1 MNFVRTSAGLGL
13 AALLAMNLAA
23 CGNSGSSS
31 TDTSQSAAT
40 AAPTETA
47 AAMTGGTM
55 GGTMG
60 GAMSKPSDMG
70 KDTMVSGAMH
80 GRFGGPVYTGA
91 PALGVTA
98 ALVMAGGGPAKFST
112 ATALTTMVGKATVA
126 AEVAKLSKQYG
137 APAVTQW
144 LKTFDFAVGDSLKI
158 ATAKGVKLPAADPKL
173 TGAQLAKTLVTA
185 GTDADGVFQIEFLL
199 DKAVSHA
206 IHVQVMND
214 IDKAPGFGKKADL
227 DYHTISNQ
235 AFYDVAQALGDKAVK
250 LAPLH

>member
-1 MNFVRTSAGLGL
+1 MNLVRTTAGLGL
-13 AALLAMNLAA
+13 AVVLAMNLAA
-23 CGNSGSSS
+23 CSNSGSSS

-47 AAMTGGTM
+47 AMSGGNMAGAMT
-55 GGTMG
+55 
-60 GAMSKPSDMG
+60 KPTDMG

-91 PALGVTA
+91 PALNVTA
-98 ALVMAGGGPAKFST
+98 ALVMAGGGPAKYST
-112 ATALTTMVGKATVA
+112 AAALTAMVGKATVT

-137 APAVTQW
+137 GAAVTQW
-144 LKTFDFAVGDSLKI
+144 LKTFDFAVNDSLKI
-158 ATAKGVKLPAADPKL
+158 ATAKGIKLPAADPKL
-173 TGAQLAKTLVTA
+173 TGAKLATTLVTA

-199 DKAVSHA
+199 DKAVSHG

-214 IDKAPGFGKKADL
+214 IDKAPGYGKKADL

-235 AFYDVAQALGDKAVK
+235 AFYDVGEALKLPVK

>member
-1 MNFVRTSAGLGL
+1 MNLVRTTAGLGL
-13 AALLAMNLAA
+13 AALLALSMSA

-40 AAPTETA
+40 AAPAATTA
-47 AAMTGGTM
+47 MAGGSMAGAMT
-55 GGTMG
+55 
-60 GAMSKPSDMG
+60 KPTDMG

-91 PALGVTA
+91 PALNVTA
-98 ALVMAGGGPAKFST
+98 ALVMAGGGPAKYST
-112 ATALTTMVGKATVA
+112 AAALTAMVGKATVT

-137 APAVTQW
+137 GAAVNQW

-158 ATAKGVKLPAADPKL
+158 ATAKGIKLPAADPKL
-173 TGAQLAKTLVTA
+173 TGAKLASTLVTA
-185 GTDADGVFQIEFLL
+185 GTDSDGVFQIEFLL
-199 DKAVSHA
+199 DKAVSHG

-214 IDKAPGFGKKADL
+214 IDKAAGFGKKADL

-235 AFYDVAQALGDKAVK
+235 AFYDVGEALKLPVK

>member
-13 AALLAMNLAA
+13 AAMLALSVSA
-23 CGNSGSSS
+23 CGNSGGSS
-31 TDTSQSAAT
+31 TDNSQSAAT
-40 AAPTETA
+40 TAPAATA
-47 AAMTGGTM
+47 AMG

-60 GAMSKPSDMG
+60 GAMSKPTDTG
-70 KDTMVSGAMH
+70 KDTMVSGTMH
-80 GRFGGPVYTGA
+80 GRFGGPVYTGP
-91 PALGVTA
+91 PALSVTA

-112 ATALTTMVGKATVA
+112 ADALTTMVGKATVA

-137 APAVTQW
+137 AAAATQW
-144 LKTFDFAVGDSLKI
+144 LKTFDFAVNDSLKI
-158 ATAKGVKLPAADPKL
+158 ATAKGIKLPAADPKL
-173 TGAQLAKTLVTA
+173 TGAKLATTLVNA

-199 DKAVSHA
+199 DKAVSHG

-214 IDKAPGFGKKADL
+214 IDKAPGFGKKVDL

-235 AFYDVAQALGDKAVK
+235 AFYDVAQALGAKSVK

>member
-1 MNFVRTSAGLGL
+1 MNLVRTSAGLGL
-13 AALLAMNLAA
+13 AALLALSLAA

-31 TDTSQSAAT
+31 TDTSQSEAT
-40 AAPTETA
+40 AAPTE
-47 AAMTGGTM
+47 AAMT

-112 ATALTTMVGKATVA
+112 AAALTTMVGKATVA

-137 APAVTQW
+137 AAAVTQW
-144 LKTFDFAVGDSLKI
+144 LKTFDYAVGDSLKI
-158 ATAKGVKLPAADPKL
+158 ATAKGIKLPAADPKM
-173 TGAQLAKTLVTA
+173 TGAKLATTLVTA

-199 DKAVSHA
+199 DKAVSHG

-235 AFYDVAQALGDKAVK
+235 AFYDVAQALGAKSVK

>member
-1 MNFVRTSAGLGL
+1 MNLVRTTAGLGL
-13 AALLAMNLAA
+13 AAMLVLNLSA

-40 AAPTETA
+40 AAPTAEY
-47 AAMTGGTM
+47 GGTA
-55 GGTMG
+55 GGSMAG
-60 GAMSKPSDMG
+60 GAMSKPTDAG
-70 KDTMVSGAMH
+70 KDTMMSGTMH

-112 ATALTTMVGKATVA
+112 AAALTNMVGAATVT

-144 LKTFDFAVGDSLKI
+144 LKTFDFAVNDSLKI
-158 ATAKGVKLPAADPKL
+158 ATAKGIKLPAADPKM
-173 TGAQLAKTLVTA
+173 TGKKLAATLVTA
-185 GTDADGVFQIEFLL
+185 GTDTNGVFQVEFLL
-199 DKAVSHA
+199 DKAVSHG

-235 AFYDVAQALGDKAVK
+235 AFYDVGEALKVPVK

>member
-1 MNFVRTSAGLGL
+1 MNLVRTSAGLGL
-13 AALLAMNLAA
+13 AAMLALSLAA

-47 AAMTGGTM
+47 AMT

-112 ATALTTMVGKATVA
+112 AAALTTMVGKTTVD

-144 LKTFDFAVGDSLKI
+144 LKTFDFAVDDALKV
-158 ATAKGVKLPAADPKL
+158 ATAKGVKLPPADPKL
-173 TGAQLAKTLVTA
+173 TGAKLAKTLVTA

-235 AFYDVAQALGDKAVK
+235 AFYDVAQALGAKSVK

>member
-1 MNFVRTSAGLGL
+1 MNLVRTSAGLGL
-13 AALLAMNLAA
+13 AAMLALSLAA
-23 CGNSGSSS
+23 CGSSGSSG
-31 TDTSQSAAT
+31 TDNSQSAAT
-40 AAPTETA
+40 TAPTA
-47 AAMTGGTM
+47 AAAMA

-112 ATALTTMVGKATVA
+112 AAALTTMVGKATVT

-137 APAVTQW
+137 AAAVTQW

-158 ATAKGVKLPAADPKL
+158 ATAKGIKLPAADPKL
-173 TGAQLAKTLVTA
+173 TGAKLATTLVTA

-199 DKAVSHA
+199 DKAVSHG

-214 IDKAPGFGKKADL
+214 IDKAPGYGKKADL

-235 AFYDVAQALGDKAVK
+235 AFYDVAQALGAKSVK